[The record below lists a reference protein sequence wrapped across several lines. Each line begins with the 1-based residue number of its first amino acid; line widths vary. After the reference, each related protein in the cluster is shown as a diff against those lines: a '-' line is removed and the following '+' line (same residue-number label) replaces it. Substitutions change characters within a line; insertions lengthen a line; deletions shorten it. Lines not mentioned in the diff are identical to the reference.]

1 MKNNNRFLVSASLS
15 LVLAIFAA
23 CGSGTTNTNTS
34 VTANSANTNSVTTGG
49 ANSKATETTKKE
61 TSPLTIAPGELLA
74 DSANADKYQDRELT
88 VTGVLMEIDPS
99 PAGYVNVG
107 EKGKK
112 DYVKCEGSHTD
123 YARERFEIRE
133 LEGKGKTMTGTVKGT
148 FKEFKTD
155 GSAKVAVLTSCTL
168 SDVKK

>member
-1 MKNNNRFLVSASLS
+1 MRNNQKYLVSASLS
-15 LVLAIFAA
+15 LALATFAA
-23 CGSGTTNTNTS
+23 CGSGTTNTG
-34 VTANSANTNSVTTGG
+34 TANSASSNTATTSSSNST
-49 ANSKATETTKKE
+49 ATETAKKE
-61 TSPLTIAPGELLA
+61 TSPLTIGPGELLA
-74 DSANADKYQDRELT
+74 DSASADKYQGRELT

-99 PAGYVNVG
+99 PTGHVSVG

-123 YARERFEIRE
+123 YTRERFEIRS
-133 LEGKGKTMTGTVKGT
+133 LEEKGKTMTGTVKGT
-148 FKEFKTD
+148 FKEFQTD